1 MTEAIGRKTNLSK
14 QRRNFVMYQEKK
26 VFRFKSV
33 IAFSLSVML
42 FATLMVGLGGCGS
55 DAPTA
60 VFSFA
65 VFDDSRAAS
74 GATGTKNG
82 DNNGAA
88 ALVVNTIAKDIVAQ
102 NAASPIDFVLFPGDM
117 VSGYTDST
125 TLSSELDT
133 WKTAMAPV
141 YNAGIPVYTARGNH
155 EYDDLTNGAANPAD
169 PSRATYLAHF
179 PMPTNGPT
187 TGTAGLSEVGLTY
200 SFTWKNAK
208 FIAFDQYAGRS
219 ATTFNNKLF
228 APGSNKGQM
237 MNPWV
242 LSEVNNSTTGVTF
255 VMAHEG
261 MWPSHS
267 HPDTMAND
275 PDSRDALVTA
285 LAAKNGVYLAGHD
298 HMFVRSFMDNGSGG
312 KVPSFV
318 VGTGG
323 GGNYDYALAT
333 SIDYSGYTGK
343 ASYTVQKTF
352 SSSANPY
359 FGYMVITVYSDNT
372 WTGVFRGFQ
381 FNKWNDASDHSLTP
395 ITVMDSFKSS
405 DFH

>member
-1 MTEAIGRKTNLSK
+1 MHQK
-14 QRRNFVMYQEKK
+14 KK

-33 IAFSLSVML
+33 IAFSLSLIL
-42 FATLMVGLGGCGS
+42 FATMIVSLGGCGS
-55 DAPTA
+55 SGPQP
-60 VFSFA
+60 VFKFA

-102 NAASPIDFVLFPGDM
+102 GVDFVLFPGDM
-117 VSGYTDST
+117 VSGYTAST

-141 YNAGIPVYTARGNH
+141 YSANIPVYTTRGNH
-155 EYDDLTNGAANPAD
+155 EYDDLTNGAGNPAD
-169 PSRATYLAHF
+169 PSRAPYLAHF
-179 PMPTNGPT
+179 SMPANGPT
-187 TGTAGLSEVGLTY
+187 TGANGLSEVGLTY

-208 FIAFDQYAGRS
+208 IIGFDQYAGRS
-219 ATTFNNKLF
+219 ATTFNNKLY

-242 LSEVNNSTTGVTF
+242 LNEVNNSTSGVTF

-267 HPDTMAND
+267 HPDTLAND

-285 LAAKNGVYLAGHD
+285 LAAKNGTYLAGHD
-298 HMFVRSFMDNGSGG
+298 HMYVRGFMDNGSGG

-318 VGTGG
+318 VGSGG
-323 GGNYDYALAT
+323 GDNYDYALAT
-333 SIDYSGYTGK
+333 SSDYSGYTGK
-343 ASYTVQKTF
+343 ASYTVQKHF
-352 SSSANPY
+352 DNSANPT
-359 FGYMVITVYSDNT
+359 FGWMVITVYSDNT
-372 WTGVFRGFQ
+372 WTGEFRGFQ
-381 FNKWNDASDHSLTP
+381 FNKWNDATDHSLTP
-395 ITVMDSFKSS
+395 VTVMDSFKNI
-405 DFH
+405 DVR